1 MAHALITGA
10 SEGIG
15 KELAKCAAR
24 DGYDVILTARSE
36 HKLRDVAEDLE
47 AEFAIKAQI
56 ILADLSD
63 PKAAAKLWSEA
74 REGRDIEVLVNN
86 AGLGINGPFLETD
99 WAKELDTINVNILAL
114 TDLMKRAAQEMT
126 VRGRG
131 KILNVASVAGFMP
144 GPKMAVYHASKA
156 YVLSLSEAVAD
167 ELSGTRV
174 KVTALC
180 PGATETEFFDG
191 ADMHNVRLINS
202 GMLASPEDVAKAGWR
217 AMKAGQ
223 RVEVPGLSNKA
234 FTMLPRLLPRRI
246 TAWVTKQF
254 YARKH

>member
-15 KELAKCAAR
+15 RELARCAAR

-36 HKLRDVAEDLE
+36 HKLRDVAEDLQ
-47 AEFAIKAQI
+47 AEFAVKVHV

-63 PKAAAKLWSEA
+63 PDTPAKLWADA
-74 REGRDIEVLVNN
+74 RNGRDIEVLVNN

-99 WAKELDTINVNILAL
+99 WGRERDTINVNIMAL
-114 TDLMKRAAQEMT
+114 TDLMKRAAQDMA

-156 YVLSLSEAVAD
+156 YVLALSEAVAD

-180 PGATETEFFDG
+180 PGPTETEFFEG
-191 ADMHNVRLINS
+191 ADMRSVRLINT
-202 GMLASPEDVAKAGWR
+202 GALASAEDVAKAGWS

-223 RVEVPGLSNKA
+223 RIHVPGLSNKIFA
-234 FTMLPRLLPRRI
+234 MLPRFFPRRI
-246 TAWVTKQF
+246 STWVTRQV